1 SARWLQCPHYD
12 SCKEESV
19 ATFKGNEFFCY
30 DLSMTPIQSSTDEIT
45 LSFRTLQRNGLM
57 LHTGKSADYV
67 NLSLKS
73 GAVWLVINLGSGA
86 FEALVE
92 PVNGKFNDNAWHD
105 VRVTRNLRQVT
116 ISVDGILTTTGYTQ
130 EDYTMLGSDDFF
142 YIGGSPNTADLPG
155 SPVSN
160 NFMGCLKDVV
170 YKNNDFKLEL
180 SRLAIE
186 RDPKITLN
194 GDLVFRCEDVAA
206 LDPVTFETPE
216 SYISLP
222 KWNTKKTGSIS
233 FDFRTTEPSGLLL
246 FSHGRPQGPKE
257 QKPGRELK
265 TDYFAMELLD
275 GYLYLL
281 IDMGSGKTKLKASNK
296 KVNDGEW
303 CHVDFQREGR
313 KGSISVN
320 SRSMPFSSPE
330 GSEILDLD
338 SDMYLGG
345 LPETKSDLILPPEV
359 WTALLNYG
367 YVGCVRDLFIDGKSR
382 DVRRLAEIQ
391 SALGVSSFCTRELQ
405 KRCSSAP
412 CGNGGLCKEGWNRY
426 ICDCT
431 GTGYLGTNC
440 EIEATVLSYDGSM
453 YLKIIMPV
461 TMHTEA
467 EDVAL
472 RFMSQRAYGLLMA
485 TTSKESAD
493 TLRLELDGGR
503 VKLTVNLGKG
513 PETLFAGQKLN
524 DNEWHAVKVVRRG
537 KSLQLSVDNVTVEGQ
552 MTGAHTRLEFHNIET
567 GIMTERRFIS
577 VVPSNF
583 IGHLQ
588 GLTFNSL
595 PYLDQCKNGDISFC
609 ELNARFGMRHI
620 IADPVTFRTK
630 GSYLALATL
639 QAYASMHLFFQFK
652 TTTPDGLMLFNSGDG
667 SDFIVVE
674 LVKGYI
680 HYVFDLGN
688 GPSLMKGNSDK
699 PLNDNQWHNVVVS
712 RDANNVHTL
721 KIDSRTV
728 TQHSNGARNLDL
740 KGNSSPSSTVKSS
753 RNHCHMHEITILVSS
768 LACPFTS
775 LVSDLAEGIQ
785 AHAEQQWGQSISLVN
800 PAFDDDLCNG
810 LEVGL

>member
-1 SARWLQCPHYD
+1 
-12 SCKEESV
+12 
-19 ATFKGNEFFCY
+19 Y

-92 PVNGKFNDNAWHD
+92 PVNGKFNDNTWHD

-246 FSHGRPQGPKE
+246 FSHGRPPQGPKE

-345 LPETKSDLILPPEV
+345 LPESKSELIL
-359 WTALLNYG
+359 
-367 YVGCVRDLFIDGKSR
+367 R

-391 SALGVSSFCTRELQ
+391 SAMGVQQR
-405 KRCSSAP
+405 P

-431 GTGYLGTNC
+431 GTGFLGTNC

-453 YLKIIMPV
+453 YLKIIVPV

-493 TLRLELDGGR
+493 TLRLELEGGR
-503 VKLTVNLGKG
+503 VKLTVNLDCIRIDCSLSKG

-524 DNEWHAVKVVRRG
+524 DNEWHTVKVIRRG
-537 KSLQLSVDNVTVEGQ
+537 KNLQLSVDNVTVEGQ

-588 GLTFNSL
+588 GLSFNGV
-595 PYLDQCKNGDISFC
+595 PYLDQCKNGDISYC

-620 IADPVTFRTK
+620 IADPVTFRSK

-674 LVKGYI
+674 LVKGYV

-740 KGNSSPSSTVKSS
+740 KGELYIGGVNKNMYTSLPKLIASRDGYQGCLASVDLNGRLPDLIADALHRVGQVERGCDGECTLLIPHEGAGGVSQQWEGFTCDCSMTSYGGSFCNDRKSPT
-753 RNHCHMHEITILVSS
+753 SS
-768 LACPFTS
+768 LK
-775 LVSDLAEGIQ
+775 
-785 AHAEQQWGQSISLVN
+785 
-800 PAFDDDLCNG
+800 G
-810 LEVGL
+810 LYGV

>member
-1 SARWLQCPHYD
+1 
-12 SCKEESV
+12 
-19 ATFKGNEFFCY
+19 
-30 DLSMTPIQSSTDEIT
+30 MTPIQSSTDEIT

-105 VRVTRNLRQVT
+105 VKVTRNLRQVT

-186 RDPKITLN
+186 RDPKISLH

-216 SYISLP
+216 SYIALP
-222 KWNTKKTGSIS
+222 RWDTKKTSSIS

-246 FSHGRPQGPKE
+246 FSHGKPQGTKE
-257 QKPGRELK
+257 QRHGRELK

-275 GYLYLL
+275 GYLFLL
-281 IDMGSGKTKLKASNK
+281 MDMGSGSIKLKASNK

-320 SRSMPFSSPE
+320 SRTMPFNSNE

-345 LPETKSDLILPPEV
+345 LPESRQGLVLPPEV

-391 SALGVSSFCTRELQ
+391 SSPGVSSFCTRELQ
-405 KRCSSAP
+405 KRCSSTP
-412 CGNGGLCKEGWNRY
+412 CGNAGVCKEGWNRY

-431 GTGYLGTNC
+431 GTGFLGSNC
-440 EIEATVLSYDGSM
+440 DIEATVLSYDGSM
-453 YLKIIMPV
+453 YLKIIMPG

-467 EDVAL
+467 EDLAL
-472 RFMSQRAYGLLMA
+472 RFMSQRAYGILVA

-503 VKLTVNLGKG
+503 VKLTVNLDCIRIDC
-513 PETLFAGQKLN
+513 N
-524 DNEWHAVKVVRRG
+524 
-537 KSLQLSVDNVTVEGQ
+537 LS
-552 MTGAHTRLEFHNIET
+552 
-567 GIMTERRFIS
+567 
-577 VVPSNF
+577 
-583 IGHLQ
+583 
-588 GLTFNSL
+588 
-595 PYLDQCKNGDISFC
+595 K
-609 ELNARFGMRHI
+609 
-620 IADPVTFRTK
+620 
-630 GSYLALATL
+630 
-639 QAYASMHLFFQFK
+639 
-652 TTTPDGLMLFNSGDG
+652 
-667 SDFIVVE
+667 
-674 LVKGYI
+674 
-680 HYVFDLGN
+680 
-688 GPSLMKGNSDK
+688 
-699 PLNDNQWHNVVVS
+699 
-712 RDANNVHTL
+712 
-721 KIDSRTV
+721 
-728 TQHSNGARNLDL
+728 
-740 KGNSSPSSTVKSS
+740 
-753 RNHCHMHEITILVSS
+753 
-768 LACPFTS
+768 
-775 LVSDLAEGIQ
+775 
-785 AHAEQQWGQSISLVN
+785 
-800 PAFDDDLCNG
+800 
-810 LEVGL
+810 